1 MGDVWVHAYIRG
13 GYRRKIF
20 GWIFGKILFDAGEIP
35 YEIIAQE
42 KISKM
47 LLLKKS
53 WAAFIRNYKDD
64 V

>member
-47 LLLKKS
+47 L
-53 WAAFIRNYKDD
+53 FF
-64 V
+64 